1 MKQTEQQ
8 YAEAL
13 IEKYK
18 EVTKYGHWDDCIKC
32 AIIDVTNTI
41 EALTKFI
48 HIHYVAEEYDYYQ
61 TVLTIL
67 KEKI

>member
-13 IEKYK
+13 IDKYK
-18 EVTKYGHWDDCIKC
+18 EVTKYGHLDDCIKC

-41 EALTKFI
+41 EALDNTDFLLHK
-48 HIHYVAEEYDYYQ
+48 EYTYYQ